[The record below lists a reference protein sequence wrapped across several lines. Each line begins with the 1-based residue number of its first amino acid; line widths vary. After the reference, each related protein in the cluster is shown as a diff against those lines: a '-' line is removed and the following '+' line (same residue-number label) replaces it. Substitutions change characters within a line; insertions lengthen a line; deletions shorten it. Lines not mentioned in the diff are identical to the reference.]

1 MVEFLFLKWFAL
13 NYVFFM
19 ESAFTAEFVVSETRL
34 NYLSAVNV
42 LFYLYAVNY
51 ISGFDV
57 LPPQKGLDP
66 RARLSGVDRR
76 AEEEVE
82 VPDARTVH
90 RPKDRKT
97 P

>member
-1 MVEFLFLKWFAL
+1 MVCLKLCFLWNPHLEQNVTFVKSEKQEDLIIFQELRIFNLKAL
-13 NYVFFM
+13 
-19 ESAFTAEFVVSETRL
+19 
-34 NYLSAVNV
+34 
-42 LFYLYAVNY
+42 NY

-66 RARLSGVDRR
+66 RARLSSVDRR
-76 AEEEVE
+76 AEEEVG